1 MFREKYKH
9 MIDQAHPSDELLC
22 DVLKSAHSSD
32 KKKKNIITSSFR
44 KPVIA
49 IIAICICMS
58 LAVPVLAATVEPIY
72 QLMYMVSPSIAQFF
86 MPVQKS
92 DEDNGI
98 KMEAVSAYIRNNVA
112 DIYITMQ
119 DLTGDRIDGTTDLYD
134 SYSINRPFDS
144 SASCQ
149 RVGYDEK
156 TKTATFLISITE
168 WGNQKI
174 AGDKITLSVREFIS
188 NKKSYED
195 INIPIDLSLVTTA
208 KGTQKVYSTGGSGK
222 DYEKFMDEGETTALT
237 PSQAIDGF
245 PIEGIELTGI
255 GYIDGKL
262 HIQTAA
268 YDNLD
273 KDNHGYFYLKDVDG
287 NIINLDYDFNF
298 INQFQQPGR
307 IDYHECVFDI
317 PQDELENYALYGNF
331 VTSSMHTEGNWR
343 VTFPLEQA
351 K

>member
-1 MFREKYKH
+1 MFRKKYKH
-9 MIDQAHPSDELLC
+9 MIDQTHPSDELLY
-22 DVLKSAHSSD
+22 DLLKTPYNSD

-58 LAVPVLAATVEPIY
+58 LAVPALAATVEPIY
-72 QLMYMVSPSIAQFF
+72 LLMYMVSPSIAQFF

-98 KMEAVSAYIRNNVA
+98 KMEVVSAYIRNNVA

-119 DLTGDRIDGTTDLYD
+119 DLTGDRIDGTADLYD

-149 RVGYDEK
+149 RIGYDEK

-174 AGDKITLSVREFIS
+174 AGDKITFSVRELLS
-188 NKKSYED
+188 YKKNYDNIE
-195 INIPIDLSLVTTA
+195 IPIDLLSVTSAET
-208 KGTQKVYSTGGSGK
+208 TQKVYTTGFGGK
-222 DYEKFMDEGETTALT
+222 DGQTNDGESIVLI
-237 PSQAIDGF
+237 PSQAMAGF
-245 PIEGIELTGI
+245 PVDGIDVTAI
-255 GYIDGKL
+255 GYIDDKL
-262 HIQTAA
+262 HVQMAL
-268 YDNLD
+268 NNRL
-273 KDNHGYFYLKDVDG
+273 KSDNHGSFYLEDATGKKVAGSYCIYFTNQYKQQEDR
-287 NIINLDYDFNF
+287 LDYCE
-298 INQFQQPGR
+298 
-307 IDYHECVFDI
+307 YVFDI
-317 PQDELENYALYGNF
+317 PQEGMKNYSLYGDF
-331 VTSSMHTEGNWR
+331 VTSGMFTDGNWR
-343 VTFPLEQA
+343 VTFPLEKA

>member
-9 MIDQAHPSDELLC
+9 MIDQVHPSNELLC
-22 DVLKSAHSSD
+22 DILKSAHSSG
-32 KKKKNIITSSFR
+32 KKKNIVALYFR
-44 KPVIA
+44 KSVIA

-58 LAVPVLAATVEPIY
+58 LAVPALAATVEPIY

-86 MPVQKS
+86 MPVQRS

-98 KMEAVSAYIRNNVA
+98 RMEVVSAYIRDNAA
-112 DIYITMQ
+112 DIYITMH
-119 DLTGDRIDGTTDLYD
+119 DLTGDRIDGTTDLCD

-156 TKTATFLISITE
+156 TKTATFLISITQ

-174 AGDKITLSVREFIS
+174 AGDKITFSVREFIS

-222 DYEKFMDEGETTALT
+222 DYEKYMNKGETTALT

-245 PIEGIELTGI
+245 PVEGIELTGI

-287 NIINLDYDFNF
+287 NIIGLDYDFHF

-317 PQDELENYALYGNF
+317 PQEELGNYVLYGNF

-343 VTFPLEQA
+343 VTFPLDQI

>member
-9 MIDQAHPSDELLC
+9 MIDQVHPNDDLLY
-22 DVLKSAHSSD
+22 DVLKPAYSRS
-32 KKKKNIITSSFR
+32 KKKNVLISSFR

-58 LAVPVLAATVEPIY
+58 LAVPALAATVEPVY
-72 QLMYMVSPSIAQFF
+72 QLMYMVSPNIAQFF

-98 KMEAVSAYIRNNVA
+98 RMEVISAYIRDNVA
-112 DIYITMQ
+112 DIYMTMQ

-144 SASCQ
+144 SAFCQ
-149 RVGYDEK
+149 LVGYDEK

-174 AGDKITLSVREFIS
+174 AGDKITFSVKEFLSH
-188 NKKSYED
+188 KKNYSD
-195 INIPIDLSLVTTA
+195 VKIPIDLSSVTAA
-208 KGTQKVYSTGGSGK
+208 KGTQKVYTTGGGGK
-222 DYEKFMDEGETTALT
+222 DYQTHTDEGRAIVLTT
-237 PSQAIDGF
+237 SQALAGF
-245 PIEGIELTGI
+245 PIDGIDLTAI
-255 GYIDGKL
+255 GYIDDKL
-262 HIQTAA
+262 HVQMALN
-268 YDNLD
+268 DRLKN
-273 KDNHGYFYLKDVDG
+273 DNHGSFYLKDTNG
-287 NIINLDYDFNF
+287 RKAECNYNIYFT
-298 INQFQQPGR
+298 NQYEHQEDR
-307 IDYHECVFDI
+307 IDYYECVFDI
-317 PQDELENYALYGNF
+317 PQEEIGKYSLYGDF
-331 VTSSMHTEGNWR
+331 VTSGMFTDGNWR